1 MKKQFSLKAV
11 HFVSA
16 FFCALLSSLF
26 FFVLQKATGVY
37 FPSAIWPF
45 SDLANAALAIAFTLL
60 FSNLQFH
67 FSRKDLFGLSF
78 AWFSVSLALNL
89 GAMFI
94 IMLSSEP
101 RYAIWLGGAT
111 GSLAFG
117 YLPVALL
124 SSCIYYAVLSLTLKE
139 R

>member
-1 MKKQFSLKAV
+1 MKKQISLRGV

-45 SDLANAALAIAFTLL
+45 SDLANVALALAFTLL
-60 FSNLQFH
+60 FSSLQFH
-67 FSRKDLFGLSF
+67 FSKKDCFGLSF
-78 AWFSVSLALNL
+78 AWFSVSFGLNL
-89 GAMFI
+89 GAIII

-101 RYAIWLGGAT
+101 RYALWLGGAA
-111 GSLAFG
+111 GSLAANF
-117 YLPVALL
+117 LPIAIL
-124 SSCIYYAVLSLTLKE
+124 SSFIYYAVLSLMLKE